1 MAKILLINPNKWGR
15 GITHIWVT
23 SHSSILK
30 KNLHTVEY
38 FDASFYADWLVDEIG
53 FNTDNKQY
61 KPSHYNKNITYSE
74 RNIFSDLQDTV
85 DNFKPDFIFW
95 SAISSHIH
103 GEGEYV
109 NIQNGYDL
117 IKKIKIPK
125 NTILVTGGLQATAD
139 PKLMLDLMPFINII
153 IRGESELVL
162 SNLLG
167 KFSNKQNIYD
177 EDGIAYLENND
188 VISTKRQKLINDL
201 DILSPYDYSLF
212 DKQVFIRPYN
222 GTLVKAIDYELS
234 RGCIYSCSYCVE
246 TVIQRY
252 YEFNDI
258 TSSGAIKNAKSYLR
272 NKSAKMIFSEIQF
285 LSKTYE
291 IELFRCQDT
300 NFLTINRKVLLELA
314 DLIDNSDIKIKL
326 YIETRPEGINEST
339 IELMKKL
346 KIDGVGMGV
355 ELSSEDFRESNLNRF
370 ANQEKTINAFRLLK
384 ENGIKATSYNVI
396 GFPNQTEESILNTIE
411 FNKILDPDNIT
422 VAYYSPYYGTDQ
434 QRKSVDEGLF
444 KEYEFNVDGQLR
456 STTSKDALLSKDKLN
471 YYKKNFHDLVRN

>member
-1 MAKILLINPNKWGR
+1 MAKILLMNPNKWGR
-15 GITHIWVT
+15 GITHIWIT

-30 KNLHTVEY
+30 KNSHTVEY
-38 FDASFYADWLVDEIG
+38 FDASFYSDWSVDEIA
-53 FNTDNKQY
+53 FNTENKQY
-61 KPSHYNKNITYSE
+61 KPSDYSKNIKYNE
-74 RNIFSDLQDTV
+74 RNIFSDLQDTI

-117 IKKIKIPK
+117 IKKINIPK

-139 PKLMLDLMPFINII
+139 PKLMLDLMPLINII

-188 VISTKRQKLINDL
+188 VICTKRQKLINDL

-222 GTLVKAIDYELS
+222 GNLVKAIDYELS

-258 TSSGAIKNAKSYLR
+258 TPSGAIKNAKSYLR
-272 NKSAKMIFSEIQF
+272 NKSAKMIFSEIMF

-300 NFLTINRKVLLELA
+300 NFLTINRRVLLELA
-314 DLIDNSDIKIKL
+314 DLIDNSDIKIKM
-326 YIETRPEGINEST
+326 YIETRPEGINLST

-396 GFPNQTEESILNTIE
+396 GFPNQTEESILSTIE

-444 KEYEFNVDGQLR
+444 NEYEFDVDGQLR
-456 STTSKDALLSKDKLN
+456 STTIKDALLSKDKLN
-471 YYKKNFHDLVRN
+471 YYKNNFHDLVRN